1 MKNTLLYSAAAL
13 IATSAAANAQSI
25 DYQVMGEMFGE
36 PVTTGA
42 TGAPQRSTDVPA
54 TMIIITQDDIASAP
68 EYDLPGILRHYS
80 GVDVARF
87 SMGQGEVG
95 IRSAATPYT
104 PRLLVLVNGREVYLD
119 SYGYTAWSTLPVT
132 LEEIQQ
138 IEVVKGPQSA
148 LYGFNAVAGVINII
162 TRNPAYGDYANA
174 TAEVGTNGYQQYRLS
189 GGRALNDQIALRFSY
204 GRTDGRDFDAEPD
217 ALDANMFRAIN
228 PDFEREHFAVG
239 GSVQFTN
246 KVGLTFE
253 ATQSESQMLEISSVY
268 TAPSTHYELTSYQAE
283 LGADTDFGYLTL
295 SGYHNQSEIGYI
307 FGTTPADLDGE
318 LTSFKLQDLI
328 KIGTN
333 DTLRFAV
340 EFRTAETA
348 SFPDPTGG
356 DLNYETL
363 AFSGMWNHKFSSSL
377 ETTLAVRYDMV
388 DWSRDGSPNPA
399 LYPFTQDDYSVSI
412 EEFSYNAAL
421 VYTPEF
427 GGTVRLSAA
436 RGIQAPTMFD
446 MGFLLPVL
454 GSSNYVLSG
463 NPNIQPSIV
472 DNFEIAYD
480 RDLENG
486 VALRTAL
493 FWQNTDDVKAAIGL
507 APDVLPPNAP
517 LPAFLFSNRGE
528 SKLWGFEGSLA
539 GTIGDSVS
547 WDLNYTYK
555 SLDDDLPG
563 FGVLHFADF
572 EGVTPE
578 HTFNAHLGWT
588 GERLSLDG
596 YMNYV
601 SDTTMPFQ
609 PVFGSYA
616 SREIDAHVSFSGRAS
631 YELTDNLDLS
641 LTAQNVNFG
650 DGELTT
656 PVYETEARYW
666 VSLRANF

>member
-25 DYQVMGEMFGE
+25 DYQVMGDMFGE

-42 TGAPQRSTDVPA
+42 TGAPQRSTEVPA

-68 EYDLPGILRHYS
+68 EYDIPGILRHYS

-162 TRNPAYGDYANA
+162 TRNPAYGDYANG

-204 GRTDGRDFDAEPD
+204 GRTDARDFDAEPD
-217 ALDANMFRAIN
+217 AIEANTLRAAN
-228 PDFEREHFAVG
+228 PDFEREHFALG
-239 GSVQFTN
+239 GSVQFTD

-253 ATQSESQMLEISSVY
+253 YTQSEATTLEVGSVY
-268 TAPSTHYELTSYQAE
+268 SSIATGYDLTSYQGE
-283 LGADTDFGYLTL
+283 LGADTDFGYITL
-295 SGYHNQSEIGYI
+295 SAYRNDSEIGYS
-307 FGTTPADLDGE
+307 FGDLEGE

-333 DTLRFAV
+333 DIIRVAV
-340 EFRTAETA
+340 EFRTAQTA
-348 SFPDPTGG
+348 SFPDPTAG

-377 ETTLAVRYDMV
+377 ETTFAVRYDMV

-399 LYPFTQDDYSVSI
+399 LYPYTQADFDVSI

-436 RGIQAPTMFD
+436 RGVQAPTMFD
-446 MGFLLPVL
+446 MGFLLPIGVANL
-454 GSSNYVLSG
+454 IG
-463 NPNIQPSIV
+463 NPGIQPSIV
-472 DNFEIAYD
+472 DNLEVAYD
-480 RDLENG
+480 RTLSNG
-486 VALRTAL
+486 VQLRTAL
-493 FWQNTDDVKAAIGL
+493 FWQKTDDVKGAFGIFPNL
-507 APDVLPPNAP
+507 LPPAAP
-517 LPAFLFSNRGE
+517 LPAYTFDNHGE

-539 GTIGDSVS
+539 GMIGESVS
-547 WDLNYTYK
+547 WDVNYSYK
-555 SLDDDLPG
+555 SVDDDLPG
-563 FGVLHFADF
+563 FSLDHMIDF

-578 HTFNAHLGWT
+578 HTFNAHVGWT
-588 GERLSLDG
+588 GGKLSLDG
-596 YMNYV
+596 YLNYV
-601 SDTTMPFQ
+601 SETTMPFL
-609 PVFGSYA
+609 PVFGVYS
-616 SREIDAHVSFSGRAS
+616 SRDIDGHASFSGRAS
-631 YELTDNLDLS
+631 YALTDNLDLS
-641 LTAQNVNFG
+641 VTAQNVNFD

>member
-25 DYQVMGEMFGE
+25 DYQVMSEMFGE

-54 TMIIITQDDIASAP
+54 TMIIITQDDIANAP
-68 EYDLPGILRHYS
+68 EYDIPGILRHYS

-95 IRSAATPYT
+95 IRSAASPYT

-119 SYGYTAWSTLPVT
+119 SYGYTAWSTLPVS
-132 LEEIQQ
+132 LDEIQQ

-148 LYGFNAVAGVINII
+148 LYGFNAVAGVVNII
-162 TRNPAYGDYANA
+162 TRNPAFGDYANA

-204 GRTDGRDFDAEPD
+204 GRTDGRDFDVEPD
-217 ALDANMFRAIN
+217 ATEAVGLRAAN
-228 PDFEREHFAVG
+228 PDFSREHFALG
-239 GSVQFTN
+239 GSVQFTD

-253 ATQSESQMLEISSVY
+253 YTQSEAEVLELTSVY
-268 TAPSTHYELTSYQAE
+268 SSAANAYDLTSYQGE
-283 LGADTDFGYLTL
+283 LGADTEFGYITL
-295 SGYHNQSEIGYI
+295 SAYRNESQIAYS
-307 FGTTPADLDGE
+307 FGDLDGE

-328 KIGTN
+328 KVGTN

-340 EFRTAETA
+340 EFRTAKTA
-348 SFPDPTGG
+348 SFPDTTAG

-363 AFSGMWNHKFSSSL
+363 AFSGMWNHKFSNRL

-399 LYPFTQDDYSVSI
+399 LYPYTQSDYDVSF

-421 VYTPEF
+421 VYKPEA

-446 MGFLLPVL
+446 MGFPLPV
-454 GSSNYVLSG
+454 GAAVLIG
-463 NPNIQPSIV
+463 DPGIQPSIV
-472 DNFEIAYD
+472 DNIELAYD
-480 RDLENG
+480 RSLSNG
-486 VALRTAL
+486 VQLRTAL
-493 FWQNTDDVKAAIGL
+493 FWQNTDDVKSSLGGAPGL
-507 APDVLPPNAP
+507 FPPNAP
-517 LPAFLFSNRGE
+517 LPAYVFGNRGE
-528 SKLWGFEGSLA
+528 SRLWGFEGSLA
-539 GTIGDSVS
+539 GMIGENVD

-555 SLDDDLPG
+555 SVEDDLAP
-563 FGVLHFADF
+563 FPTSTLLDF
-572 EGVTPE
+572 EGITPE
-578 HTFNAHLGWT
+578 HTVNAHLGWT
-588 GERLSLDG
+588 SGRISLDG
-596 YMNYV
+596 YANYV

-609 PVFGSYA
+609 PVFGAVA
-616 SREIDAHVSFSGRAS
+616 SREIDGHISFSGRAS
-631 YELTDNLDLS
+631 YALSDNLDLS

>member
-54 TMIIITQDDIASAP
+54 TMIIITQDEIAQAP
-68 EYDLPGILRHYS
+68 EYDIPGILRHYS
-80 GVDVARF
+80 GIDVARF

-95 IRSAATPYT
+95 IRSAASPYT

-119 SYGYTAWSTLPVT
+119 SYGYTAWSTLPVN
-132 LEEIQQ
+132 LDEIQQ

-162 TRNPAYGDYANA
+162 TRDPAYGDFANA

-217 ALDANMFRAIN
+217 AIEAVGLRAAN
-228 PDFEREHFAVG
+228 PDFEREHFALG
-239 GSVQFTN
+239 GSVKFTEN
-246 KVGLTFE
+246 VGLTFE
-253 ATQSESQMLEISSVY
+253 YTQSQAEVLELSSVY
-268 TAPSTHYELTSYQAE
+268 TAVANEYDLTSYQGE
-283 LGADTDFGYLTL
+283 LGADTDFGYITL
-295 SGYHNQSEIGYI
+295 SAYRNESDIAYS
-307 FGTTPADLDGE
+307 FGDLDGE

-328 KIGTN
+328 KIGSN

-348 SFPDPTGG
+348 SFPDTTAG

-363 AFSGMWNHKFSSSL
+363 AFSGMWNHKFSNKL

-399 LYPFTQDDYSVSI
+399 LYPYTQSDYDVSF

-421 VYTPEF
+421 VYKPEA

-446 MGFLLPVL
+446 MGFLLPV
-454 GSSNYVLSG
+454 GTAVLIG
-463 NPNIQPSIV
+463 DPNIQPSIV
-472 DNFEIAYD
+472 DNIELAYD
-480 RDLENG
+480 RNLSNG
-486 VALRTAL
+486 VQLRTAL
-493 FWQNTDDVKAAIGL
+493 FWQNTDDVKSSLGG
-507 APDVLPPNAP
+507 APDLFPPNAP
-517 LPAFLFSNRGE
+517 LPAYRFGNRGE
-528 SKLWGFEGSLA
+528 SRLWGFEGSLA
-539 GTIGDSVS
+539 GMIGETVD
-547 WDLNYTYK
+547 WDLSYTYK
-555 SLDDDLPG
+555 SVEDDLAP
-563 FGVLHFADF
+563 FPTTTLTDF
-572 EGVTPE
+572 EGITPE
-578 HTFNAHLGWT
+578 HTVNAHLGWT
-588 GERLSLDG
+588 SGRLSLDG
-596 YMNYV
+596 YANYV
-601 SDTTMPFQ
+601 SDTVMPFQ
-609 PVFGSYA
+609 PVFGAVA
-616 SREIDAHVSFSGRAS
+616 SRDIDGHISFSGRAS

>member
-54 TMIIITQDDIASAP
+54 TMIIITQDQIARAP
-68 EYDLPGILRHYS
+68 EYDIPGILRHYS
-80 GVDVARF
+80 GIDVARF

-95 IRSAATPYT
+95 IRSAAAPYT

-119 SYGYTAWSTLPVT
+119 SYGYTAWSTLPVS
-132 LEEIQQ
+132 LDEIQQ

-162 TRNPAYGDYANA
+162 TRNPAYGDYANGA
-174 TAEVGTNGYQQYRLS
+174 AEYGTNGYQQYRLS

-217 ALDANMFRAIN
+217 AIEANNQRAAN
-228 PDFEREHFAVG
+228 PDFEREHFALG
-239 GSVQFTN
+239 GSVKFTD
-246 KVGLTFE
+246 KIGLTFE
-253 ATQSESQMLEISSVY
+253 FTQSEATTLELGSVY
-268 TAPSTHYELTSYQAE
+268 TSIATDYDLTSYQGE
-283 LGADTDFGYLTL
+283 FGADTDFGYITL
-295 SGYHNQSEIGYI
+295 SAYRNESEIGYS
-307 FGTTPADLDGE
+307 FGDLNGE

-328 KIGTN
+328 KIGSS
-333 DTLRFAV
+333 DTVRVAV

-348 SFPDPTGG
+348 SFPDPTAG

-399 LYPFTQDDYSVSI
+399 LYPWAQSDYDASF

-421 VYTPEF
+421 VYKPEF

-436 RGIQAPTMFD
+436 RGVQAPTMFD
-446 MGFLLPVL
+446 MGFLLPAGAVTL
-454 GSSNYVLSG
+454 IG

-472 DNFEIAYD
+472 DNIELAYD
-480 RDLENG
+480 RSLSNG
-486 VALRTAL
+486 VQLRTAL
-493 FWQNTDDVKAAIGL
+493 FWQNTDDVKGAFGT
-507 APDVLPPNAP
+507 APNMLPPAAP
-517 LPAFLFSNRGE
+517 LPAYTFDNHGE
-528 SKLWGFEGSLA
+528 TKLWGFEGSLA
-539 GTIGDSVS
+539 GMVGEAVR
-547 WDLNYTYK
+547 WDLSYTYK
-555 SLDDDLPG
+555 SVDDSLPDFALDHMLN
-563 FGVLHFADF
+563 F

-588 GERLSLDG
+588 SGRVNLDG
-596 YMNYV
+596 YANYV
-601 SDTTMPFQ
+601 SETTMPFQ
-609 PVFGSYA
+609 PAFGAVA
-616 SREIDAHVSFSGRAS
+616 SRDVDGHISFSARAGYALS
-631 YELTDNLDLS
+631 DNLDLS
-641 LTAQNVNFG
+641 FTAQNVNFD

>member
-25 DYQVMGEMFGE
+25 DYQVMSEMFGE

-54 TMIIITQDDIASAP
+54 TMIIITQDDIANAP
-68 EYDLPGILRHYS
+68 EYDIPGILRHYS

-95 IRSAATPYT
+95 IRSAAAPYT

-119 SYGYTAWSTLPVT
+119 SYGYTAWSTLPVS
-132 LEEIQQ
+132 LDEIQQ

-148 LYGFNAVAGVINII
+148 LYGFNAVAGVVNII
-162 TRNPAYGDYANA
+162 TRNPAFGDYANA

-204 GRTDGRDFDAEPD
+204 GRTDGRDFDVEPD
-217 ALDANMFRAIN
+217 ATEAVGLRAAN
-228 PDFEREHFAVG
+228 PDFSREHFALG
-239 GSVQFTN
+239 GSVQFTD

-253 ATQSESQMLEISSVY
+253 YTQSEAEVLELTSVY
-268 TAPSTHYELTSYQAE
+268 SSAANAYDLTSYQGE
-283 LGADTDFGYLTL
+283 LGADTEFGYITL
-295 SGYHNQSEIGYI
+295 SAYRNESQIAYS
-307 FGTTPADLDGE
+307 FGDLDGE

-328 KIGTN
+328 KVGTN

-340 EFRTAETA
+340 EFRTAKTA
-348 SFPDPTGG
+348 SFPDTTAG

-363 AFSGMWNHKFSSSL
+363 AFSGMWNHKFSNRL

-399 LYPFTQDDYSVSI
+399 LYPYTQSDYDVSF

-421 VYTPEF
+421 VYKPEA

-446 MGFLLPVL
+446 MGFLLPV
-454 GSSNYVLSG
+454 GAAVLIG
-463 NPNIQPSIV
+463 DPGIQPSIV
-472 DNFEIAYD
+472 DNIELAYD
-480 RDLENG
+480 RSLSNG
-486 VALRTAL
+486 VQLRTAL
-493 FWQNTDDVKAAIGL
+493 FWQKTDDVKSSLGG
-507 APDVLPPNAP
+507 APELFPPNAP
-517 LPAFLFSNRGE
+517 LPAYVFGNRGE
-528 SKLWGFEGSLA
+528 SRLWGFEGSLA
-539 GTIGDSVS
+539 GMIGENVD

-555 SLDDDLPG
+555 SVEDDLAP
-563 FGVLHFADF
+563 FPTSTLLDF
-572 EGVTPE
+572 EGITPE
-578 HTFNAHLGWT
+578 HTVNAHLGWT
-588 GERLSLDG
+588 SGRISLDG
-596 YMNYV
+596 YANYV

-609 PVFGSYA
+609 PVFGAVA
-616 SREIDAHVSFSGRAS
+616 SREIDGHISFSGRAS
-631 YELTDNLDLS
+631 YALSDNLDLS

>member
-25 DYQVMGEMFGE
+25 DYQVMSEMFGE

-54 TMIIITQDDIASAP
+54 TMIIITQDDIANAP
-68 EYDLPGILRHYS
+68 EYDIPGILRHYS

-95 IRSAATPYT
+95 IRSAASPYT

-119 SYGYTAWSTLPVT
+119 SYGYTAWSTLPVS
-132 LEEIQQ
+132 LDEIQQ

-148 LYGFNAVAGVINII
+148 LYGFNAVAGVVNII
-162 TRNPAYGDYANA
+162 TRNPAFGDYANA

-204 GRTDGRDFDAEPD
+204 GRTDGRDFDVEPD
-217 ALDANMFRAIN
+217 ATEAVGLRAAN
-228 PDFEREHFAVG
+228 PDFSREHFALG
-239 GSVQFTN
+239 GSVQFTD

-253 ATQSESQMLEISSVY
+253 YTQSEAEVLELTSVY
-268 TAPSTHYELTSYQAE
+268 SSAANAYDLTSYQGE
-283 LGADTDFGYLTL
+283 LGADTDFGYITL
-295 SGYHNQSEIGYI
+295 SAYRNESQIAYS
-307 FGTTPADLDGE
+307 FGDLDGE

-328 KIGTN
+328 KVGTN

-340 EFRTAETA
+340 EFRTAKTA
-348 SFPDPTGG
+348 SFPDTTAG

-363 AFSGMWNHKFSSSL
+363 AFSGMWNHKFSNRL

-399 LYPFTQDDYSVSI
+399 LYPYTQSDYDVSF

-421 VYTPEF
+421 VYKPEA

-446 MGFLLPVL
+446 MGFLLPV
-454 GSSNYVLSG
+454 GAAVLIG
-463 NPNIQPSIV
+463 DPGIQPSIV
-472 DNFEIAYD
+472 DNIELAYD
-480 RDLENG
+480 RSLSNG
-486 VALRTAL
+486 VQLRTAL
-493 FWQNTDDVKAAIGL
+493 FWQNTDDVKSSLGGAPGL
-507 APDVLPPNAP
+507 FPPNAP
-517 LPAFLFSNRGE
+517 LPAYVFGNRGE
-528 SKLWGFEGSLA
+528 SRLWGFEGSLA
-539 GTIGDSVS
+539 GMIGENVD

-555 SLDDDLPG
+555 SVEDDLAP
-563 FGVLHFADF
+563 FPTSTLLDF
-572 EGVTPE
+572 EGITPE
-578 HTFNAHLGWT
+578 HTVNAHLGWT
-588 GERLSLDG
+588 SGRISLDG
-596 YMNYV
+596 YANYV

-609 PVFGSYA
+609 PVFGAVA
-616 SREIDAHVSFSGRAS
+616 SREIDGHISFSGRAS
-631 YELTDNLDLS
+631 YALSDNLDLS

-650 DGELTT
+650 DGELTA

>member
-54 TMIIITQDDIASAP
+54 TMIIITQDEIARAP
-68 EYDLPGILRHYS
+68 EYDIPGILRHYS
-80 GVDVARF
+80 GIDVSRF

-119 SYGYTAWSTLPVT
+119 SYGYTAWSTLPVS
-132 LEEIQQ
+132 LDEIQQ

-162 TRNPAYGDYANA
+162 TRNPAYGDYANG
-174 TAEVGTNGYQQYRLS
+174 TAEVGTNGFQQYSLS

-204 GRTDGRDFDAEPD
+204 GRTDGRDFDVEPD
-217 ALDANMFRAIN
+217 ATEANTLRAGN
-228 PDFEREHFAVG
+228 PDFSREHFALG
-239 GSVQFTN
+239 GSVKFTD

-253 ATQSESQMLEISSVY
+253 YTQSEAEVLELTSVY
-268 TAPSTHYELTSYQAE
+268 SSAGNAYDLTSYQGE
-283 LGADTDFGYLTL
+283 LGADTDFGYITL
-295 SGYHNQSEIGYI
+295 SAYRNESQIAYS
-307 FGTTPADLDGE
+307 FGDLDGE
-318 LTSFKLQDLI
+318 LTSFKLQDLV
-328 KIGTN
+328 KIGAN

-340 EFRTAETA
+340 EFRTANTA
-348 SFPDPTGG
+348 SFPDTTAG

-363 AFSGMWNHKFSSSL
+363 AFSGMWNHKFSNKL

-399 LYPFTQDDYSVSI
+399 LYPWTQSDYDVSF

-421 VYTPEF
+421 VYKPEF

-446 MGFLLPVL
+446 MGFLLPV
-454 GSSNYVLSG
+454 GAAVLIGDPS
-463 NPNIQPSIV
+463 IQPSIV
-472 DNFEIAYD
+472 DNIEFAYD
-480 RDLENG
+480 RSLSNG
-486 VALRTAL
+486 VQLRTAL
-493 FWQNTDDVKAAIGL
+493 FWQNTDDVKSSLGG
-507 APDVLPPNAP
+507 APDLFPPNAP
-517 LPAFLFSNRGE
+517 LPAYRFGNRGE
-528 SKLWGFEGSLA
+528 SRLWGFEGSLA
-539 GTIGDSVS
+539 GTVGESVN
-547 WDLNYTYK
+547 WDLSYTYK
-555 SLDDDLPG
+555 SVEDDLTAFPTTT
-563 FGVLHFADF
+563 LLDF

-578 HTFNAHLGWT
+578 HTFNAHVGWT
-588 GERLSLDG
+588 SGRISLDG
-596 YMNYV
+596 YTNYV

-609 PVFGSYA
+609 PVFGVVS
-616 SREIDAHVSFSGRAS
+616 SREIDGHISFSGRAS
-631 YELTDNLDLS
+631 YALTDNLDLS

>member
-54 TMIIITQDDIASAP
+54 TMIIITQDEIAQAP
-68 EYDLPGILRHYS
+68 EYDIPGILRHYS
-80 GVDVARF
+80 GIDVARF

-95 IRSAATPYT
+95 IRSAASPYT

-119 SYGYTAWSTLPVT
+119 SYGYTAWSTLPVN
-132 LEEIQQ
+132 LDEIQQ

-162 TRNPAYGDYANA
+162 TRDPAYGDFANA

-204 GRTDGRDFDAEPD
+204 GRTDGRDFDVEPD
-217 ALDANMFRAIN
+217 ATEAVSLRAGN
-228 PDFEREHFAVG
+228 PDFEREHFALG
-239 GSVQFTN
+239 GSVKFTEN
-246 KVGLTFE
+246 VGLTFE
-253 ATQSESQMLEISSVY
+253 YTQSEAEVLELTSIYSSAANAY
-268 TAPSTHYELTSYQAE
+268 DLTSYQGE
-283 LGADTDFGYLTL
+283 LGADTDFGYITL
-295 SGYHNQSEIGYI
+295 SAYRNESDITYS
-307 FGTTPADLDGE
+307 FGDLDGE

-328 KIGTN
+328 KIGSN

-348 SFPDPTGG
+348 SFPDTTAG

-363 AFSGMWNHKFSSSL
+363 AFSGMWNHKFSNKL

-399 LYPFTQDDYSVSI
+399 LYPYTQSDYDVSF

-421 VYTPEF
+421 VYKPEA

-446 MGFLLPVL
+446 MGFLLPV
-454 GSSNYVLSG
+454 GTAVLIG
-463 NPNIQPSIV
+463 DPNIQPSIV
-472 DNFEIAYD
+472 DNIELAYD
-480 RDLENG
+480 RNLSNG
-486 VALRTAL
+486 VQLRTAL
-493 FWQNTDDVKAAIGL
+493 FWQNTDDVKSSLGG
-507 APDVLPPNAP
+507 APDLFPPNAP
-517 LPAFLFSNRGE
+517 LPAYRFGNRGE
-528 SKLWGFEGSLA
+528 TRLWGFEGSLA
-539 GTIGDSVS
+539 GMIGETVD
-547 WDLNYTYK
+547 WDLSYTYK
-555 SLDDDLPG
+555 SVEDDLTP
-563 FGVLHFADF
+563 FPTTTLTDF
-572 EGVTPE
+572 EGITPE
-578 HTFNAHLGWT
+578 HTVNAHLGWT
-588 GERLSLDG
+588 SGRLSLDG
-596 YMNYV
+596 YANYV
-601 SDTTMPFQ
+601 SDTVMPFQ
-609 PVFGSYA
+609 PVFGAVA
-616 SREIDAHVSFSGRAS
+616 SRDIDGHISFSGRAS
-631 YELTDNLDLS
+631 YELSDNLDLS

>member
-25 DYQVMGEMFGE
+25 DYQVMGDMFGE

-42 TGAPQRSTDVPA
+42 TGAPQRSTEVPA

-68 EYDLPGILRHYS
+68 EYDIPGILRHYS
-80 GVDVARF
+80 GVDVSRF

-148 LYGFNAVAGVINII
+148 LYGFNAVAGVVNII
-162 TRNPAYGDYANA
+162 TRNPVYGDYASG

-204 GRTDGRDFDAEPD
+204 GRTDAREFDAEPD
-217 ALDANMFRAIN
+217 AIEANTLRAAN
-228 PDFEREHFAVG
+228 PDFEREHFALG
-239 GSVQFTN
+239 GSVQFTD

-253 ATQSESQMLEISSVY
+253 YTQSEATTLELSSVY
-268 TAPSTHYELTSYQAE
+268 TSVATSYDLSSYQGE
-283 LGADTDFGYLTL
+283 IGADTDFGYITL
-295 SGYHNQSEIGYI
+295 SAYRNESEIGYS
-307 FGTTPADLDGE
+307 FGDLDGE

-328 KIGTN
+328 KLGSN
-333 DTLRFAV
+333 DTVRVAV

-348 SFPDPTGG
+348 SFPDPTAG

-363 AFSGMWNHKFSSSL
+363 AFSGMWNHKFSSNL

-388 DWSRDGSPNPA
+388 DWSRDGSPNPL
-399 LYPFTQDDYSVSI
+399 LYPYTQSDFDVSI

-446 MGFLLPVL
+446 MGFLLPV
-454 GSSNYVLSG
+454 GTAVLIGDPS
-463 NPNIQPSIV
+463 IQPAIV
-472 DNFEIAYD
+472 DNFEAAYD
-480 RDLENG
+480 RTLSNG
-486 VALRTAL
+486 VQLRTAL
-493 FWQNTDDVKAAIGL
+493 FWQSTDDVKSSLGG
-507 APDVLPPNAP
+507 APELFPPNAP
-517 LPAFLFSNRGE
+517 LPAYVFGNRGD

-539 GTIGDSVS
+539 GMIGDAVN
-547 WDLNYTYK
+547 WDINYTYK
-555 SLDDDLPG
+555 SVDDDLTP
-563 FGVLHFADF
+563 FPTTTLTDF

-578 HTFNAHLGWT
+578 HTVNAHVGWT
-588 GERLSLDG
+588 SGRISLDG
-596 YMNYV
+596 YANYV
-601 SDTTMPFQ
+601 SDTVMPFQ
-609 PVFGSYA
+609 SVFGAVS
-616 SREIDAHVSFSGRAS
+616 SRDIDGHISFSGRAS
-631 YELTDNLDLS
+631 YALTDNLDLS
-641 LTAQNVNFG
+641 LTAQNVNFD

>member
-54 TMIIITQDDIASAP
+54 TMIIITQDEIARAP
-68 EYDLPGILRHYS
+68 EYDIPGILRHYS
-80 GVDVARF
+80 GVDVSRF

-119 SYGYTAWSTLPVT
+119 SYGYTAWSTLPVS
-132 LEEIQQ
+132 LDEIQQ

-162 TRNPAYGDYANA
+162 TRNPAYGDYANG
-174 TAEVGTNGYQQYRLS
+174 TAEIGTNGLQQYSLS
-189 GGRALNDQIALRFSY
+189 GGRALNDHFALRFSY
-204 GRTDGRDFDAEPD
+204 GRTDGREFDAEPD
-217 ALDANMFRAIN
+217 AIEANRLRAAE
-228 PDFEREHFAVG
+228 PDFEREHFALG
-239 GSVQFTN
+239 GSVTFTD

-253 ATQSESQMLEISSVY
+253 YTQSEAQVLELGSVY
-268 TAPSTHYELTSYQAE
+268 TSIGTSYDLASYQGE
-283 LGADTDFGYLTL
+283 LGADTDFGYITL
-295 SGYHNQSEIGYI
+295 SAYRNESEIGYS
-307 FGTTPADLDGE
+307 FGDLDGE

-328 KIGTN
+328 KIGSD
-333 DTLRFAV
+333 DTVRVAV

-348 SFPDPTGG
+348 SFPDPTAG

-363 AFSGMWNHKFSSSL
+363 AFSGMWNHKFSSNL

-388 DWSRDGSPNPA
+388 DWSRDGSPNPL
-399 LYPFTQDDYSVSI
+399 LYPWTQSDFDVSF

-421 VYTPEF
+421 VYKPEF

-446 MGFLLPVL
+446 MGFLLPVGTATL
-454 GSSNYVLSG
+454 IG

-480 RDLENG
+480 RNLSNG
-486 VALRTAL
+486 VQLRTAL
-493 FWQNTDDVKAAIGL
+493 FWQNTDDVKGAFGTFPNL
-507 APDVLPPNAP
+507 LPPNTP
-517 LPAFLFSNRGE
+517 LPAYTFDNQGE

-539 GTIGDSVS
+539 GTVGENVRWDVS
-547 WDLNYTYK
+547 YTYK

-563 FGVLHFADF
+563 FGLDHMIDF

-588 GERLSLDG
+588 AGRLSLDG
-596 YMNYV
+596 YLNYV

-609 PVFGSYA
+609 PVFGVFD
-616 SREIDAHVSFSGRAS
+616 SREIDASVSFSGRAS

-641 LTAQNVNFG
+641 LTAQNVNFD